1 MRLSYCGSARWALL
15 LLVLGLLAALCA
27 AQESPSPT
35 GQAATA
41 KPVTDTS
48 PTPDQ
53 QPATSGI
60 RLGNGDLI
68 SISVYGVPELSQDLR
83 INDEGNVSMALIG
96 SVHVAGLTPEAA
108 QNSIEEKFRSGGF
121 LNNPHVTLLI
131 KEMATQ
137 GISVMGEVARPGI
150 YPLMGPR
157 RLYDVIAAA
166 GGLSQRAGQLV
177 TITHR
182 DHPEQP
188 VNIRFSSDPARTP
201 ENNVQIMPGDTVV
214 VSKAGLVY
222 VVGDVFQPGGFV
234 MENNENVSVLQAV
247 ALAHGPNHTAALS
260 RAKIIRKGS
269 NGLTEIPIPL
279 DKILSAKSPDLP
291 LKAEDIV
298 FVPNSAAKSATR
310 RGLESIVQVA
320 TGLAIYRR

>member
-166 GGLSQRAGQLV
+166 GGLSQRAGQLDMQAWPV
-177 TITHR
+177 AHALTQVGRALLKPPGQAQRPRSHFR
-182 DHPEQP
+182 PLARRGQSAGSEPE
-188 VNIRFSSDPARTP
+188 VA
-201 ENNVQIMPGDTVV
+201 VQ
-214 VSKAGLVY
+214 
-222 VVGDVFQPGGFV
+222 
-234 MENNENVSVLQAV
+234 
-247 ALAHGPNHTAALS
+247 
-260 RAKIIRKGS
+260 
-269 NGLTEIPIPL
+269 EIP
-279 DKILSAKSPDLP
+279 
-291 LKAEDIV
+291 
-298 FVPNSAAKSATR
+298 AAGIAF
-310 RGLESIVQVA
+310 
-320 TGLAIYRR
+320 

>member
-1 MRLSYCGSARWALL
+1 MPTLS
-15 LLVLGLLAALCA
+15 A
-27 AQESPSPT
+27 AQENPAPS
-35 GQAATA
+35 GQAE
-41 KPVTDTS
+41 P
-48 PTPDQ
+48 P
-53 QPATSGI
+53 QPAPVASPAADQPVSPGI
-60 RLGNGDLI
+60 RLGSGDLI
-68 SISVYGVPELSQDLR
+68 SVSVYGVPELGQDLR
-83 INDEGNVSMALIG
+83 INDQGNVSMALIG
-96 SVHVAGLTPEAA
+96 SVHLAGLTPEAA
-108 QNSIEEKFRSGGF
+108 QNTIEEKLRSGGF
-121 LNNPHVTLLI
+121 LNNPHVTILI

-137 GISVMGEVARPGI
+137 GISIMGEVARPGI

-182 DHPEQP
+182 DHPDQP
-188 VNIRFSSDPARTP
+188 QNVRFSSDPAKTP
-201 ENNVQIMPGDTVV
+201 ENNIQIMPGDTIV

-234 MENNENVSVLQAV
+234 MENNENISVLQAV
-247 ALAHGPNHTAALS
+247 ALAHGPNRTAALGRS
-260 RAKIIRKGS
+260 KIIRKGP

-279 DKILSAKSPDLP
+279 DKILSAKSPDLA

-298 FVPNSAAKSATR
+298 FVPNSAAKSAAR